1 MNPMEYA
8 VMFEK
13 TRTGYGAWAP
23 DLPGCVAAGRTLAI
37 TRKLM
42 REAIEMHLAGMK
54 EDGIPAPR
62 PTVVAEQIQVDAA

>member
-1 MNPMEYA
+1 MQYA
-8 VMFEK
+8 VIFEK
-13 TRTGYGAWAP
+13 TRTGYSAHAP
-23 DLPGCVAAGRTLAI
+23 DLPGCVAAGPTLAA

-42 REAIEMHLAGMK
+42 REAIALHLAGMK

>member
-1 MNPMEYA
+1 MINMQYA
-8 VMFEK
+8 VIFEK
-13 TRTGYGAWAP
+13 TRTGYAAHAP
-23 DLPGCVAAGRTLAI
+23 DLPGCVAAGPTLAA

-42 REAIEMHLAGMK
+42 REAIALHLAGMK